1 EMGETDADPMQRER
15 MQALRSQDEEAYLRL
30 LGESGNTRL
39 ARLIA
44 QTTEFIER
52 LGDRVLEQK
61 KAAVAADDTVD
72 DTQLENELGHM
83 EEEEEEATSKHSLIQ
98 AKERYFR
105 LTHTVQ
111 EHLTEQPSIL
121 AGGGRKLR
129 DYQLKGVEWLVSLF
143 NNKLNGILAD
153 SMGLGKTVQ
162 TISLLAYLQ
171 EYKGIRGPHMI
182 VAPLSTLRSNWE
194 QEFERWL
201 PSFKIVLYDGSKQ
214 QRKELRER
222 FFQVPQSTSGA
233 SAASGGVYTL
243 PFQVLLTTDAYVLRD
258 KQYLRVLGLSSKL
271 SSDKYSESLSS

>member
-1 EMGETDADPMQRER
+1 
-15 MQALRSQDEEAYLRL
+15 
-30 LGESGNTRL
+30 
-39 ARLIA
+39 
-44 QTTEFIER
+44 
-52 LGDRVLEQK
+52 
-61 KAAVAADDTVD
+61 DDTVD
-72 DTQLENELGHM
+72 DTQLENELEHM
-83 EEEEEEATSKHSLIQ
+83 EEEEEAASKHSLIQ

-222 FFQVPQSTSGA
+222 FFQIPQSTSGA

-258 KQYLRVLGLSSKL
+258 KQYLRKFAWEYLIVDEAHRLKNPKSKL
-271 SSDKYSESLSS
+271 VQVLNKQYITKRRLALTGTPLQNDIQEVWALLNFLMPSIFDNSDSFHNW